1 MRKKARRV
9 KDKGRGWK
17 RRKRWP
23 LERCGLLKMISSHS
37 VSLPASLHAATLT
50 SMILRADNPFWI
62 FKRVFIEQL
71 TMIQSP
77 LYSLLDERLYIFP
90 PLHTVDLSGFLS
102 LKPSCEEFENFKRWY
117 TAASQTLL
125 QGTSVTLRL
134 VVYTIPPKRFLASN
148 DLITCY
154 WKSGVIELQTH
165 N

>member
-1 MRKKARRV
+1 MKKKEVMAV
-9 KDKGRGWK
+9 GEMWIIKDDQLSLRFY
-17 RRKRWP
+17 P
-23 LERCGLLKMISSHS
+23 S
-37 VSLPASLHAATLT
+37 VT

-90 PLHTVDLSGFLS
+90 PLHTVDLSGFLL

-134 VVYTIPPKRFLASN
+134 VVYTKKVP
-148 DLITCY
+148 C
-154 WKSGVIELQTH
+154 QQ
-165 N
+165 